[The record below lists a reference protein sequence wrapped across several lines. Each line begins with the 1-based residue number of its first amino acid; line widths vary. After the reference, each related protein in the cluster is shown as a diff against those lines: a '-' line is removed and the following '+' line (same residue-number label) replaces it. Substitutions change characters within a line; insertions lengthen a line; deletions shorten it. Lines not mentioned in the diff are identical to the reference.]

1 MRPRLK
7 SLLLLLPLL
16 FGSLS
21 PVPAAGLSIR
31 DLKLPMFDAAGQ
43 PTRTLTAAS
52 AEGSLDR
59 PVLKS
64 GVIEF
69 HAALGERV
77 APGST
82 LHFEDAI
89 YDKAGG
95 FVEGVGPVRFSSSEG
110 DLSGVGFHYEV
121 ATGLL
126 KLHRDVLLEPK
137 GAKFTG
143 VKIRGKTADAQI
155 AQDPVSHTWALG
167 DTLIH
172 GPVVA
177 TGVTIQKVRFDRA
190 ETEQVT
196 YTAAKGIITFAS
208 PVSAW
213 RGEEKTVLGGEL
225 IQYQLDP
232 APAAAEVPAPAR

>member
-1 MRPRLK
+1 MHLRLK
-7 SLLLLLPLL
+7 PLLLLLPLL
-16 FGSLS
+16 PGPLLL
-21 PVPAAGLSIR
+21 AAGISIQ

-43 PTRTLTAAS
+43 RTRTLTAAS
-52 AEGSLDR
+52 AEGPPDR

-69 HAALGERV
+69 HTAVGETI

-82 LHFEDAI
+82 LRFEEAV

-95 FVEGVGPVRFSSSEG
+95 FVEGAGPIRFSSSGG

-121 ATGLL
+121 ATGRL

-137 GAKFTG
+137 GEKFSGT
-143 VKIRGKTADAQI
+143 KIRGKTADALI
-155 AQDPVSHTWALG
+155 AQDPASHAWALG
-167 DTLIH
+167 DTLVN

-177 TGVTIQKVRFDRA
+177 TDVTIQKARFDRA

-196 YTAAKGIITFAS
+196 YSAAKGTITFAS
-208 PVSAW
+208 PVTAW
-213 RGEEKTVLGGEL
+213 RGEEKNVFGGQS

-232 APAAAEVPAPAR
+232 APPAAAATPTPTK